1 MPTIAAVVAAAQAST
16 AIIHRRGGTLDK
28 HKAVLMNRIVPPA
41 YLTAARS
48 PSSTAVRQRERHT
61 RKSQLSA
68 CRGVDALTGANSMR
82 KMLASSMMAAAVMF
96 GAANALL
103 AQPRDKQEPPI
114 AAAPNAAA
122 AAVPVKAVVLFSSG
136 VGYFEHYGSVKGG
149 GSTELRF
156 KTQQINDILK
166 SLILQDLDGGKV
178 SAVTY
183 PSQDPITKA
192 LRSFQVDITSNP
204 SLGDLLNQLRG
215 AKVKVSVGAENAEG
229 TILGLEKRPKPAGA
243 DKQTVEVWHLNL
255 ITGGTIRSV
264 ELDQVTKLELED
276 KTLQQELARALE
288 ALAQSRDQDKK
299 PVTINFTGDGERRVR
314 LGYVVETPVWKTSYR
329 LILGDKPALQGWAI
343 VENQTDNDWNEV
355 QLSLVSGRPISFI
368 QDLYQP
374 LYVPRPVVQPQ
385 LFASLR
391 PQTYEGGINE
401 AKDFARF
408 REVAENAPA
417 APAPAGAMSAG
428 GGRAAGR
435 SLAAARAGVQAADK
449 LAEVEVLA
457 KQMDATSSV
466 SSVASAAKL
475 GELFQYTVG
484 SVSLPRQKS
493 AMIPIITDPVEVE
506 RLSIYNQNVLAKH
519 PLTGAR
525 VKNTTGKHL
534 LAGPVTVLD
543 GASYAG
549 DASIDNVPPGQE
561 RLVSYGVDLEVIVDA
576 TKNKSDSAI
585 QTGSI
590 VKGVLHLKRK
600 NVFQQEYQAEN
611 KGDKDKT
618 LIVEHPIRQG
628 WKLVDTDKPIET
640 TESLYRFKGKVA
652 SNKATKLTVKEEV
665 IQGEELAILPMDLG
679 ALDWYSRQGEIP
691 KDVRE
696 VLAKAI
702 TMRNAVVDTQRQI
715 EDRRQRVAQITA
727 EQNRMRENMKTVRQG
742 SEYYNRLMSK
752 LDSQETQIEGLQT
765 EAEQLQKALEKEQ
778 RDLEQ
783 YLAST
788 TVG

>member
-1 MPTIAAVVAAAQAST
+1 M
-16 AIIHRRGGTLDK
+16 GG
-28 HKAVLMNRIVPPA
+28 
-41 YLTAARS
+41 
-48 PSSTAVRQRERHT
+48 
-61 RKSQLSA
+61 
-68 CRGVDALTGANSMR
+68 
-82 KMLASSMMAAAVMF
+82 
-96 GAANALL
+96 
-103 AQPRDKQEPPI
+103 
-114 AAAPNAAA
+114 
-122 AAVPVKAVVLFSSG
+122 
-136 VGYFEHYGSVKGG
+136 
-149 GSTELRF
+149 
-156 KTQQINDILK
+156 
-166 SLILQDLDGGKV
+166 
-178 SAVTY
+178 
-183 PSQDPITKA
+183 
-192 LRSFQVDITSNP
+192 
-204 SLGDLLNQLRG
+204 
-215 AKVKVSVGAENAEG
+215 
-229 TILGLEKRPKPAGA
+229 
-243 DKQTVEVWHLNL
+243 
-255 ITGGTIRSV
+255 
-264 ELDQVTKLELED
+264 
-276 KTLQQELARALE
+276 
-288 ALAQSRDQDKK
+288 
-299 PVTINFTGDGERRVR
+299 
-314 LGYVVETPVWKTSYR
+314 
-329 LILGDKPALQGWAI
+329 
-343 VENQTDNDWNEV
+343 
-355 QLSLVSGRPISFI
+355 
-368 QDLYQP
+368 
-374 LYVPRPVVQPQ
+374 
-385 LFASLR
+385 
-391 PQTYEGGINE
+391 
-401 AKDFARF
+401 
-408 REVAENAPA
+408 
-417 APAPAGAMSAG
+417 G

-435 SLAAARAGVQAADK
+435 KLAAARAGVEASDK
-449 LAEVEVLA
+449 LAEVEGLA

-618 LIVEHPIRQG
+618 LIIEHPIRQG

-640 TESLYRFKGKVA
+640 TETLYRFKGKVA
-652 SNKATKLTVKEEV
+652 ANKATKLTVKEEV

-691 KDVRE
+691 KEVRDVL
-696 VLAKAI
+696 VKAI
-702 TMRNAVVDTQRQI
+702 AMRNAVVDTQRQI
-715 EDRRQRVAQITA
+715 EDRKQRIGQITA

-742 SEYYNRLMSK
+742 SEYYNRLMTK

-765 EAEQLQKALEKEQ
+765 ESDQLQKTFEKQ
-778 RDLEQ
+778 QKDLEQ

-788 TVG
+788 TVGSS